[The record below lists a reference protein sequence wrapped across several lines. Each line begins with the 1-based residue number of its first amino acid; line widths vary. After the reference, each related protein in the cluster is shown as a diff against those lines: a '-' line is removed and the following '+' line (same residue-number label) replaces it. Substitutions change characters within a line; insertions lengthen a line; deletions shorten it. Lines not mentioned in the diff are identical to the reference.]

1 MLINL
6 HLLRNRQ
13 ALILLFTA
21 HGISGLAQ
29 GISMLAIP
37 WYFAQHQ
44 ISGEFNF
51 VYALITFLTLFWGL
65 AAGAIV
71 DRFKRKYVFLV
82 TNIIEG
88 LILSGVAYIGWS
100 TGNLSDTLI
109 LFVFALT
116 FFGFNLHYPN
126 LYALSQEIT
135 LPEHYSKVTS
145 YIEIVGQSTNVASG
159 AIAALLLSGI
169 DRDIAFELFGKDF
182 EWSIHISPWPLYKI
196 FTVDAATYFIS
207 LLLIWFI
214 RYEPVMRIHIDR
226 DNFFNRIKTGFS
238 FLRKHREVFMF
249 GLFSYSIFVFVLVS
263 LHAITPLYI
272 ANHLKLGGNIFGTM
286 QMFYA
291 FGAVSAGMFVRKVF
305 SDTSMPIAVVI
316 MMLVTTISLFAGI
329 FITTAPLYFLIGYL
343 MGFTNAG
350 TRVLRTAFLFK
361 TVPNQ
366 LIGRVNSIFDVTNV
380 MLRTTFILFFSLP
393 FFITGD
399 NIKYAYVATGLFTL
413 FSAFMLIWDY
423 RKLRKKKLA

>member
-1 MLINL
+1 M
-6 HLLRNRQ
+6 RNRQ

-44 ISGEFNF
+44 TSGEFNF
-51 VYALITFLTLFWGL
+51 VYAIITFLTLFWGL

-82 TNIIEG
+82 TNLIEG
-88 LILSGVAYIGWS
+88 LILSGIAYIGWS
-100 TGNLSDTLI
+100 TGSLSDAMI
-109 LFVFALT
+109 LFIFALT

-135 LPEHYSKVTS
+135 LPEHYTKITS
-145 YIEIVGQSTNVASG
+145 YIEIVGQSTNVVSG
-159 AIAALLLSGI
+159 ALAALLLSGFDHEI
-169 DRDIAFELFGKDF
+169 TFGLFGKAV
-182 EWSIHISPWPLYKI
+182 EWSVHISPWPLYKI
-196 FTVDAATYFIS
+196 FTLDATTYFIS

-214 RYEPVMRIHIDR
+214 RYKPIMRVHIEQGSLYKR
-226 DNFFNRIKTGFS
+226 VKGGFS
-238 FLRKHREVFMF
+238 FLKKHREVFMF
-249 GLFSYSIFVFVLVS
+249 GLFSYSIFVVVLVN

-291 FGAVSAGMFVRKVF
+291 FGAFSAGMFVRRVF
-305 SDTSMPIAVVI
+305 SYTSVPVAVII
-316 MMLVTTISLFAGI
+316 MMFVTTGSLFAGI

-350 TRVLRTAFLFK
+350 TRVLRTAFLFR

-366 LIGRVNSIFDVTNV
+366 LIGRVNSIFDMTNV
-380 MLRTTFILFFSLP
+380 GLRTAFILLFSLP
-393 FFITGD
+393 FFTIGD
-399 NIKYAYVATGLFTL
+399 NIIYAYVATGLFTL
-413 FSAFMLIWDY
+413 FSGFMLIWDY
-423 RKLRKKKLA
+423 NKLRKKKIA